1 MSSDFAFRINYYQRS
16 KVIMNKNLKTYI
28 MLWSTQSIS
37 ALGSGMTSYALVLW
51 LYINSGSALKTALLS
66 VCSYAPYVAMSIF
79 AGALSDKWNKKKTML
94 ICDLIAALST
104 ATVLVLIKTENLQ
117 VWHLYLINALNGLM
131 NTVQQPAGEVAA
143 TLLIP
148 KEYYQKTSGMR
159 SFSQS
164 LNSILT
170 PVIATAVF
178 SFAGIETVIIADLTT
193 FVIAFITLWIFIRI
207 PETSENEKNS
217 ESLLK
222 SAHSGLLWLKNK
234 PLILILILF
243 LSCINLVASTYDA
256 ALPAMIL
263 SKNNGGETV
272 LGAVNT
278 CVGIAA
284 LAGSII
290 TTLIPAPKNR
300 VKAICASLLIS
311 MSTENFLLAFGNTP
325 VIWCIGAVLG
335 WLNIPFMN
343 ANMDV
348 IFRTE
353 IPSDMQGRVYACR
366 NTLQFFTIPVGF
378 LLGGSL
384 VDNVFEPLMSCQSDD
399 SLLSILFG
407 MEKGSGAAMMFF
419 VIGIIGVL
427 ICMIFSIILRKY
439 KWSNDN

>member
-1 MSSDFAFRINYYQRS
+1 
-16 KVIMNKNLKTYI
+16 

-207 PETSENEKNS
+207 PETPENEKNS

-222 SAHSGLLWLKNK
+222 SAHSGLVWLKNK

-311 MSTENFLLAFGNTP
+311 MSTENFLLAFGNAP

-407 MEKGSGAAMMFF
+407 TEKGSGAAMMFF

-439 KWSNDN
+439 KWSDDN

>member
-1 MSSDFAFRINYYQRS
+1 
-16 KVIMNKNLKTYI
+16 MNKNLKTYI

-51 LYINSGSALKTALLS
+51 LYISSGSALKTALLS

-104 ATVLVLIKTENLQ
+104 AAVRVLIKTESLQ

-131 NTVQQPAGEVAA
+131 NTVQQPASEVAA

-178 SFAGIETVIIADLTT
+178 SFAGIEAVIIADLTT
-193 FVIAFITLWIFIRI
+193 FVIAFITLWFFIRI
-207 PETSENEKNS
+207 PETPENEKNS

-234 PLILILILF
+234 PLILNLIIF
-243 LSCINLVASTYDA
+243 LSCINLIASTYDA

-272 LGAVNT
+272 LGAINT

-300 VKAICASLLIS
+300 VKAICTSLFIS

-353 IPSDMQGRVYACR
+353 IPPDIQGRVYACR

-378 LLGGSL
+378 LLGGAL
-384 VDNVFEPLMSCQSDD
+384 VDKVFEPFMSCQSDG
-399 SLLSILFG
+399 SRLNILFG
-407 MEKGSGAAMMFF
+407 TGKGSGAAMMFF

-439 KWSNDN
+439 KWSDDN

>member
-1 MSSDFAFRINYYQRS
+1 
-16 KVIMNKNLKTYI
+16 MNKNLKTYI

>member
-1 MSSDFAFRINYYQRS
+1 
-16 KVIMNKNLKTYI
+16 MNKNLKTYI

-178 SFAGIETVIIADLTT
+178 SFAGIEAVIIADLTT

-207 PETSENEKNS
+207 PETHENEKNS

-222 SAHSGLLWLKNK
+222 SAHSGLVWLKNK
-234 PLILILILF
+234 PLILILVLF

-300 VKAICASLLIS
+300 VKAICVSLLIS
-311 MSTENFLLAFGNTP
+311 MSTENFLLAFGNAP

-353 IPSDMQGRVYACR
+353 IPPDMQGRVYACR

-439 KWSNDN
+439 KWSDDN

>member
-1 MSSDFAFRINYYQRS
+1 
-16 KVIMNKNLKTYI
+16 

-66 VCSYAPYVAMSIF
+66 VCSYTPYVAMSIF

-148 KEYYQKTSGMR
+148 KEYYQKTSGIR

-207 PETSENEKNS
+207 PENSENEKNS

-222 SAHSGLLWLKNK
+222 SAHSGLVWLKNK

-263 SKNNGGETV
+263 SKNNGGETI

-407 MEKGSGAAMMFF
+407 TEKGSGAAMMFF

-439 KWSNDN
+439 KWSDDN

>member
-1 MSSDFAFRINYYQRS
+1 
-16 KVIMNKNLKTYI
+16 MNKNLKTYI

-66 VCSYAPYVAMSIF
+66 VCSYTPYVAMSIF

-148 KEYYQKTSGMR
+148 KEYYQKTSGIR

-207 PETSENEKNS
+207 PENSENEKNS

-222 SAHSGLLWLKNK
+222 SAHSGLVWLKNK

-263 SKNNGGETV
+263 SKNNGGETI

-311 MSTENFLLAFGNTP
+311 ISTENFLLAFGNTP

-407 MEKGSGAAMMFF
+407 TEKGSGAAMMFF

-439 KWSNDN
+439 KWSDDN

>member
-1 MSSDFAFRINYYQRS
+1 
-16 KVIMNKNLKTYI
+16 MNKNLKTYI

-51 LYINSGSALKTALLS
+51 LYISSGSALKTALLS

-104 ATVLVLIKTENLQ
+104 AAVLVLIKTESLQ

-131 NTVQQPAGEVAA
+131 NTVQQPASEVAA

-178 SFAGIETVIIADLTT
+178 SFAGIEAVIIADLTT
-193 FVIAFITLWIFIRI
+193 FVIAFITLWFFIRI
-207 PETSENEKNS
+207 PETPENEKNS

-234 PLILILILF
+234 PLILNLIIF
-243 LSCINLVASTYDA
+243 LSCINLIASTYDA

-272 LGAVNT
+272 LGAINT

-300 VKAICASLLIS
+300 VKAICTSLFIS

-343 ANMDV
+343 ANMDI

-353 IPSDMQGRVYACR
+353 IPPDIQGRVYACR

-439 KWSNDN
+439 KWSDDN

>member
-1 MSSDFAFRINYYQRS
+1 
-16 KVIMNKNLKTYI
+16 

-79 AGALSDKWNKKKTML
+79 AGALSDKWNKKKTIL

-193 FVIAFITLWIFIRI
+193 FVIAFITLWIFIKI
-207 PETSENEKNS
+207 PETHENEKNS

-300 VKAICASLLIS
+300 VKAICVSLLIS
-311 MSTENFLLAFGNTP
+311 MSTENFLLSFGNAP

-407 MEKGSGAAMMFF
+407 TEKGSGAAMMFF